1 MATPGIQFTAA
12 LRRFGAESPTNKKQL
27 RDWKTEALTAIGN
40 GESGQAVSVSA
51 NGVSAGWSQ
60 GMTNIDWFT
69 ALDSALQY
77 LDAGL
82 TPSSRTVGRII

>member
-1 MATPGIQFTAA
+1 MAVNFQFIGA
-12 LRRFGAESPTNKKQL
+12 LRRFGAESAANRQQIL
-27 RDWKTEALTAIGN
+27 DWKTAALTSISN

-60 GMTNIDWFT
+60 GLSNLEWFT
-69 ALDSALQY
+69 ALDQAVQY

-82 TPSSRTVGRII
+82 TPSSRAVARII